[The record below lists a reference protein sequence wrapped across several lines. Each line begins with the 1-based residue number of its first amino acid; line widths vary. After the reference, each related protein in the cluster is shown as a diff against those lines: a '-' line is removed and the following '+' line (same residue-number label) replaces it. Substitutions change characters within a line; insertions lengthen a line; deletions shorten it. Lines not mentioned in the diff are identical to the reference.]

1 MNNLQTLTLDSREVA
16 KMLNKRHSDLL
27 RDIET
32 YIGYLGQNADLRS
45 DDFFKEESYKSGTGR
60 SYKTYQISK
69 NGCEFLAHK
78 QTGRKG
84 AIFTASYI
92 QRFHEMEAELKLRN
106 EMKQKA
112 LSPSQSLE
120 YVCPLQNVEYMGV
133 LGEVKSYITAAG
145 VLSENVT
152 QERLKSEHI
161 AGVKFLS
168 DVLSRAAWKCS
179 KLADINMV
187 VDVR

>member
-1 MNNLQTLTLDSREVA
+1 MTGLVMIRNNQAVVSSRQISEKFQKAHKTV
-16 KMLNKRHSDLL
+16 
-27 RDIET
+27 
-32 YIGYLGQNADLRS
+32 LRS
-45 DDFFKEESYKSGTGR
+45 IKEILAAQNCATKFFKENYYVSRGKKYVEYLMNRDGFVLLIMGFTG
-60 SYKTYQISK
+60 KI
-69 NGCEFLAHK
+69 
-78 QTGRKG
+78 
-84 AIFTASYI
+84 AIDLKIAYI
-92 QRFHEMEAELKLRN
+92 NAFNEMEAELKLRN

-120 YVCPLQNVEYMGV
+120 YVNPLQNVEYMGV

-145 VLSENVT
+145 VLSENVA

-187 VDVR
+187 VSVR

>member
-1 MNNLQTLTLDSREVA
+1 
-16 KMLNKRHSDLL
+16 
-27 RDIET
+27 
-32 YIGYLGQNADLRS
+32 
-45 DDFFKEESYKSGTGR
+45 
-60 SYKTYQISK
+60 
-69 NGCEFLAHK
+69 
-78 QTGRKG
+78 
-84 AIFTASYI
+84 
-92 QRFHEMEAELKLRN
+92 MEAELKLRN

-120 YVCPLQNVEYMGV
+120 YVNPLQNVEYMGV

-187 VDVR
+187 VSVR